1 MQELVR
7 QLLTALGENPE
18 REGLQKTPG
27 RVERALRYLT
37 RGYDQ
42 DPKEVINGA
51 IFSDK
56 TDEMIVVK
64 DISFHSLCEHHLLP
78 FFGTCH
84 VAYIP
89 RHHIVGLSKIAR
101 LVDVYARRLQ
111 VQERMTVQISET
123 IQAELNP
130 LGVAVVIEAQH
141 LCMAM
146 RGVQKSGSVM
156 VTSSMLGA
164 FRNSEA
170 TRLEFLNMIR
180 KAG

>member
-1 MQELVR
+1 MEALIH
-7 QLLTALGENPE
+7 QLLKQLGEDPN
-18 REGLQKTPG
+18 REGLQKTPE
-27 RVERALRYLT
+27 RVARALKFLT

-42 DPKEVINGA
+42 NPKDVIHGA

-64 DISFHSLCEHHLLP
+64 DIAFYSLCEHHLLP
-78 FFGTCH
+78 FFGNCH

-89 RHHIVGLSKIAR
+89 KTHIIGLSKIGR

-111 VQERMTVQISET
+111 VQERLTVQISET
-123 IQAELNP
+123 IRDELDP
-130 LGVAVVIEAQH
+130 AGVAVVIEAQH

-146 RGVQKSGSVM
+146 RGVQKSSSTM
-156 VTSSMLGA
+156 ITSSMLGV
-164 FRNSEA
+164 FRDNEA

-180 KAG
+180 KG